1 LQHDGAARTD
11 GVDGQAAKRAAAGL
25 ALHYDARG
33 QLTLTDA
40 AGRQH
45 VGVRPVRAFPISD
58 PARGLAI
65 CDADGRELVWVE
77 SLDELP
83 EPQRWLLE
91 EDLARRQLMPVIVR
105 VVNITAPTEP
115 SGWEVETDRGP
126 TRFVVQSEDDIRRLS
141 GDRALVVD
149 AHGIRYLIP
158 DTRGLY
164 RACQR
169 LLERYL

>member
-1 LQHDGAARTD
+1 LGHDGAPRTD
-11 GVDGQAAKRAAAGL
+11 GVDGQAAKGGASGL
-25 ALHYDARG
+25 ALSYDAWG
-33 QLTLTDA
+33 QLVLTDA

-58 PARGLAI
+58 PGGGLAI
-65 CDADGRELVWVE
+65 CDADGLELIWID

-83 EPQRWLLE
+83 EPQRRLLE
-91 EDLARRQLMPVIVR
+91 EDLARRQLMPVILR
-105 VVNITAPTEP
+105 VVNISSPTEP
-115 SGWEVETDRGP
+115 SEWEVETDHGP
-126 TRFVVQSEDDIRRLS
+126 TRFVVQSEDDIRRLG

-158 DTRGLY
+158 DTRGLD
-164 RACQR
+164 RASQQ